1 MSLVA
6 GEDFVF
12 FIYTGGTWKE
22 YVCARS
28 GNMSISTDTIETT
41 VTGSGNYKTYEATVH
56 GFTAQIDG
64 VVSLNVSGSLSI
76 ADLQAL
82 QLAKTKLLCRFIQ
95 TSQAANTYVK
105 QAYFFITNSTDT
117 GSFDGVATFTLSLIG
132 TGSITTIFTPPTG
145 TTGGDMRYP
154 EMGNTAPAT
163 PGAYTWPLPG
173 ITPTNSMLT
182 SVVKDGRGQSDII
195 LSGTPVGNEV
205 LFEEDTANPGDGLL
219 TWAVPFEDIETP
231 PYITYNQ
238 V

>member
-12 FIYTGGTWKE
+12 YIYTGGTWKE

-28 GNMSISTDTIETT
+28 GNMSINTDTIETT

-64 VVSLNVSGSLSI
+64 VISLNVSGSLSI

-95 TSQAANTYVK
+95 TSKAGDTYTK

-117 GSFDGVATFTLSLIG
+117 GSFDGIATFNLSLIG
-132 TGSITTIFTPPTG
+132 TGAITTIFTPPSP
-145 TTGGDMRYP
+145 TTGDVIRYP
-154 EMGNTAPAT
+154 EAGETAPAT
-163 PGAYTWPLPG
+163 PGAYTWSTG
-173 ITPTNSMLT
+173 LT
-182 SVVKDGRGQSDII
+182 GKTILSIVKDGRGQSDII
-195 LSGTPVGNEV
+195 LSGTPVGNEA
-205 LFEEDTANPGDGLL
+205 LYDTTTGDI
-219 TWAVPFEDIETP
+219 TFAIPFEDVETA
-231 PYITYNQ
+231 PYMLYQNT
-238 V
+238 